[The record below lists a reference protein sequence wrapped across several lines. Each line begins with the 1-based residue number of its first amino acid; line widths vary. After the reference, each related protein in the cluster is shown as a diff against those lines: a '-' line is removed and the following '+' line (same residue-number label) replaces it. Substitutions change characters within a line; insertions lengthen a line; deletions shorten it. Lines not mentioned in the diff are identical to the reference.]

1 MSQKFGDSV
10 SAPRWIGASRLAV
23 AVGLAYFL
31 TAHFSLFLLTKPEG
45 IAIFWP
51 AAGIASGTL
60 IVFGRDARL
69 PVAVATIVATIIA
82 NVLNDRT
89 I

>member
-1 MSQKFGDSV
+1 MLQKFGDSV

-31 TAHFSLFLLTKPEG
+31 TAHFSLLLLTKPEG

-60 IVFGRDARL
+60 IVFGRK
-69 PVAVATIVATIIA
+69 IA
-82 NVLNDRT
+82 GGGGDDCRDNHRQCLE
-89 I
+89 